1 MNDIS
6 LVPWDIMQIDNL
18 ISAWEVWKQSFLAVA
33 NLHAP
38 VKKRSIRNS
47 EASWL
52 TPEIKLLL
60 WVRDRTKS
68 IATVT
73 SDQLRWAEYRRLR
86 NRVNH
91 SLKASK
97 KNYYH
102 SYFEDNVGKA
112 KATWNGI
119 NTLLSRKKNSVK
131 LLKYLLKCS
140 RCPEEAKRDL
150 SPEYPCHNLQVIDSS
165 AFRLLQRCLGLYR

>member
-6 LVPWDIMQIDNL
+6 LVPWDIIEQTDNL
-18 ISAWEVWKQSFLAVA
+18 ISAWEVWKQSFLAIA

-38 VKKRSIRNS
+38 VKKRRVRNS

-52 TPEIKLLL
+52 TPEIKRLM
-60 WVRDRTKS
+60 WVRDRTKR

-73 SDQLRWAEYRRLR
+73 SDQLKWAEYRRLR

-97 KNYYH
+97 KN
-102 SYFEDNVGKA
+102 
-112 KATWNGI
+112 
-119 NTLLSRKKNSVK
+119 
-131 LLKYLLKCS
+131 
-140 RCPEEAKRDL
+140 
-150 SPEYPCHNLQVIDSS
+150 
-165 AFRLLQRCLGLYR
+165 

>member
-1 MNDIS
+1 MNDMA
-6 LVPWDIMQIDNL
+6 LVPWYIIEQINNP
-18 ISAWEVWKQSFLAVA
+18 IRAWEVWKQSFLAVA

-38 VKKRSIRNS
+38 VKKRRVRNS
-47 EASWL
+47 KAPWL
-52 TPEIKLLL
+52 SPEIKRLM
-60 WVRDRTKS
+60 WERDRIKR

-73 SDQLRWAEYRRLR
+73 SDQLKWAVYRRLK

-91 SLKASK
+91 SIKASK

-119 NTLLSRKKNSVK
+119 NTLLSRNEKLSTCVK
-131 LLKYLLKCS
+131 
-140 RCPEEAKRDL
+140 
-150 SPEYPCHNLQVIDSS
+150 ID
-165 AFRLLQRCLGLYR
+165 YW